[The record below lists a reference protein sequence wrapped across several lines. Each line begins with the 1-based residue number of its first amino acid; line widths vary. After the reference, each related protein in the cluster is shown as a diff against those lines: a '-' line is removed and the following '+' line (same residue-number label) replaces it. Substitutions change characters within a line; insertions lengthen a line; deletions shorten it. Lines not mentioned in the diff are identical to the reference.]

1 MMPNYFALEHQHWFI
16 YVSTCAFR
24 ESFIIPELPSGQ
36 DMVINIKT
44 TWGDKYYVGL
54 NGIEL
59 FADNGE
65 PISIAKVGQLKYFT
79 VHIMIN
85 HNHVINN

>member
-1 MMPNYFALEHQHWFI
+1 MFYR
-16 YVSTCAFR
+16 SDT
-24 ESFIIPELPSGQ
+24 FIIPELPAGQ
-36 DMVINIKT
+36 NLTINIKS

-65 PISIAKVGQLKYFT
+65 PISITKVGITLSCCCLLFQ
-79 VHIMIN
+79 
-85 HNHVINN
+85 